1 LKELSK
7 PLELERELAH
17 LKRGVLVEER
27 KRLKYIM
34 SKVEVIKKKRKIT
47 TIITTTPIFFK
58 HLPLLQPT

>member
-1 LKELSK
+1 M
-7 PLELERELAH
+7 
-17 LKRGVLVEER
+17 EEK